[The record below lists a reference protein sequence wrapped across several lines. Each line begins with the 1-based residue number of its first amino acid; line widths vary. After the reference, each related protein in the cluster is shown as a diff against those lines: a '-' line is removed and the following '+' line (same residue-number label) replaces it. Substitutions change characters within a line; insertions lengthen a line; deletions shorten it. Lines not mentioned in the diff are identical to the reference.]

1 MTPHHGRW
9 VVGQAWLLCPSPCLS
24 LRLVAVVLVRVLVLV
39 REVGLVV
46 LLVSVL
52 RAVDLE
58 VLLVWAV
65 EVVDPPWEVVDP
77 PWEVDVVVSEVRQVV
92 S

>member
-1 MTPHHGRW
+1 M
-9 VVGQAWLLCPSPCLS
+9 GQAWLLCPSPCLS

-58 VLLVWAV
+58 VLVWAV
-65 EVVDPPWEVVDP
+65 EVVDPPWEVVAP